1 MKNKMNASF
10 LEAYIRLDG
19 LCSHKFGVK
28 FGGVTEYV
36 NRLINARFAPGRD
49 EVLPALVKYQ
59 NMRNKIMHD
68 ESVQAGDDRIT
79 RDDIKWLNRFANDV
93 VRKRDPISVYLR
105 RARGYVRRRGLLRA
119 LLVILGVA
127 VVIGGV
133 FLYLNYIK

>member
-59 NMRNKIMHD
+59 NMRNKILNE
-68 ESVQAGDDRIT
+68 ESIQNGDDHIT

-119 LLVILGVA
+119 ILAILGVA
-127 VVIGGV
+127 ALVGGLL
-133 FLYLNYIK
+133 LYFGLIK